1 MIRLRK
7 DLEGHIRGVV
17 KTFGIRMSG
26 IGQGL
31 QRQAFRD
38 QLAAA
43 LSTPTVISPEVPK

>member
-26 IGQGL
+26 IGQG
-31 QRQAFRD
+31 RQLPVDKGGRC
-38 QLAAA
+38 L
-43 LSTPTVISPEVPK
+43 T